1 MVNSF
6 IEEGILCADIGG
18 SHITAAVVNG
28 TSQTVISDTIVRQK
42 IDGHATAEVI
52 LATWTATLVAAQ
64 EIWGNKCDCLAV
76 SMPGPFDYERG
87 ISLIKDMDKYDALF
101 GMDIKREFAD
111 RMALSMDRIW
121 FMNDAEAFLRGEM
134 CQDSNKYF
142 KRVLGLTLGTGLG
155 SAFFQQ
161 DEVRDLNLGSSPYLS
176 GMAEDYISSRGI
188 LAYYRALGG
197 KDTTDVKTLVKGAG
211 KDGRA
216 AEAMQQLA
224 IWLADFLLEHIPE
237 LNPDIIIVG
246 GNISK
251 AQALFLPQ
259 VSHILEDYGIRIP
272 AKVAAMGEQAA
283 MLGAASF
290 IKFKKMNS

>member
-42 IDGHATAEVI
+42 IDAHATAEVI

-111 RMALSMDRIW
+111 RMALPMDRIW

-142 KRVLGLTLGTGLG
+142 ERVLGLTLGTGLG

-197 KDTTDVKTLVKGAG
+197 NDTADVKTLVKGAG
-211 KDGRA
+211 EDGRA
-216 AEAMQQLA
+216 AGAMQQMA